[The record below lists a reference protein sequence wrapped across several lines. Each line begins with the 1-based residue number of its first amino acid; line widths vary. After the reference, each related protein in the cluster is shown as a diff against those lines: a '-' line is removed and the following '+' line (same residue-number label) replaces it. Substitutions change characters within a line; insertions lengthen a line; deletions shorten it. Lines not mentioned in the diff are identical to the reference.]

1 MQNQGPQAG
10 GVKSGDVLAIAIP
23 MILSNAS
30 VLLAGIADTA
40 VVGQLNDPALIGGVS
55 LGSTIFAML
64 FWAFG
69 FLRMGTTG
77 LTAKAAGGGNRGEI
91 AANLYRPLLIAAT
104 GGDFLYTLHVPAILL
119 TLRLMGGSP
128 QVQTA
133 TAAYFGVR
141 IMSAPATLA
150 NYALLGW
157 FIGLA
162 LPKSGALAAIGKLY
176 PAVIGSLRAIC
187 QERGPDSAPRPH
199 HDLSLDAAAA
209 GVFNLAIEVDIRRGA
224 QPLYGRGFYCFTSRR
239 ADLHLD
245 FLRAALSSA
254 DDSMHGGADHLD
266 FASMRM
272 TKRGRQSKKTTQ
284 NQPAAGRKFCHSLP
298 SMRSGVQAH

>member
-1 MQNQGPQAG
+1 
-10 GVKSGDVLAIAIP
+10 
-23 MILSNAS
+23 
-30 VLLAGIADTA
+30 
-40 VVGQLNDPALIGGVS
+40 
-55 LGSTIFAML
+55 
-64 FWAFG
+64 
-69 FLRMGTTG
+69 
-77 LTAKAAGGGNRGEI
+77 
-91 AANLYRPLLIAAT
+91 
-104 GGDFLYTLHVPAILL
+104 
-119 TLRLMGGSP
+119 MGGSP